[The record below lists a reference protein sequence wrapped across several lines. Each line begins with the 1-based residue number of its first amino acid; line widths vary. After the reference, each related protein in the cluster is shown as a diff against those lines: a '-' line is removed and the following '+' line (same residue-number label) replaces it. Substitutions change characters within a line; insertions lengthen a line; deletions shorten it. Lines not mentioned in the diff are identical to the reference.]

1 MTDCSCA
8 RAPGDGDDPSPEGQE
23 EGPGAPRDLVLES
36 LEREV
41 GVLMR
46 RARRVIGLRAALV
59 HPDLMPTTYLVLSH
73 VCESGTVRASGIA
86 ERFQLDKGAVSR
98 HVQQLVE
105 LGLVERAPDPEDR
118 RATLLRPTEE
128 ALERMRQVLVQRR
141 RRIREG
147 LGEWD
152 DAALTRFVDDLRRY
166 NEALEWLDQVE
177 QPSGTCCC

>member
-1 MTDCSCA
+1 MTQS
-8 RAPGDGDDPSPEGQE
+8 APDRDSAGGEGSSGGSASVPADDD
-23 EGPGAPRDLVLES
+23 RDHVLES

-73 VCESGTVRASGIA
+73 VCERGAVRASAVA
-86 ERFQLDKGAVSR
+86 ELFQLDKGAVSR
-98 HVQQLVE
+98 HVQHLVE

-118 RATLLRPTEE
+118 RATLLRPTDE
-128 ALERMRQVLVQRR
+128 ALARMRQVLAERR

-152 DAALTRFVDDLRRY
+152 DHALARCVADLRRY
-166 NEALEWLDQVE
+166 TEALEWRDRIDQA
-177 QPSGTCCC
+177 PGACS